1 MVTSES
7 VRKKLLICIPAY
19 NEAENIGAVL
29 DNILNLQMAGLFDIL
44 VIDDGSRDA
53 TRSVCESRNVM
64 VITHIYNMGYGA
76 ALKTAYKYAS
86 DHDYEYIIQVDA
98 DGQHDAVNIER
109 IYHKLTKEGYSP
121 TEDSSAGSSPPDIVI
136 GSRFLQNSVS
146 FHTPFYKKLVI
157 WVFTMIIKMST
168 KNKITDPT
176 SGLQGLT
183 RRTFEFYSHFNQFAI
198 DYPDA
203 NMIIQMALNDF
214 AIAEIP
220 AVMHARTKGVSMHA
234 GIYKPIKYVVK
245 MTLSVFIIYLRESL
259 NIRKNKKQKV

>member
-1 MVTSES
+1 MVTSEA
-7 VRKKLLICIPAY
+7 VRKKLLICIPAH

-29 DNILNLQMAGLFDIL
+29 DNILSLQIAELFDIL

-53 TRSVCESRNVM
+53 TRAVCESKHVM

-76 ALKTAYKYAS
+76 ALKTAYKYATEHNY
-86 DHDYEYIIQVDA
+86 DYIIQVDA

-109 IYHKLTKEGYSP
+109 IYHELKKEGNPS
-121 TEDSSAGSSPPDIVI
+121 PDIVI
-136 GSRFLQNSVS
+136 GSRFLQNSIS

-157 WVFTMIIKMST
+157 RVFTMIIKMST
-168 KNKITDPT
+168 KNNITDPT

-214 AIAEIP
+214 AIVEIP
-220 AVMHARTKGVSMHA
+220 AVMHARAKGVSMHA
-234 GIYKPIKYVVK
+234 GFYKPIKYVVK
-245 MTLSVFIIYLRESL
+245 MTLSVFIIYLRESM
-259 NIRKNKKQKV
+259 NIQKNKKYKGISE